1 MQFIYLLLALALLN
15 QPSFEYSSLE
25 RNVYDVQSTEVDS
38 SMYYTILPYKQQ
50 LDSQMNE
57 VLCYAASDLR
67 KGKPE
72 SLLGNWTS
80 DACLYITQEMT
91 DEFDIDISFFNT
103 GGLRSSL
110 SEGDITKRDIY
121 KLMPFENELVV
132 LELDKDEFMSLRSYF
147 IYTEGQ
153 PIAFSDNFS
162 IEDSVFHVLTTDYLA
177 NGGDKMSFFNNKEQH
192 KVGVKMRDAL
202 IDYCVKNDTISS
214 TLDSRHLILF
224 NDN

>member
-1 MQFIYLLLALALLN
+1 MQFIYLLLAFALLN

-25 RNVYDVQSTEVDS
+25 RKVFDVQVNSVDS

-50 LDSQMNE
+50 LDTQMNE
-57 VLCYAASDLR
+57 VLCYAAKDFT

-80 DACLYITQEMT
+80 DACLEIAQNMT
-91 DEFDIDISFFNT
+91 DDFDIDISFFNT
-103 GGLRSSL
+103 GGLRSIL
-110 SEGDITKRDIY
+110 GQGDITKRDIF

-132 LELDKDEFMSLRSYF
+132 LELNKEEFMSLKSYF
-147 IYTEGQ
+147 IHTEGQ

-162 IEDSVFHVLTTDYLA
+162 ISDSVFNVLTTDYLA
-177 NGGDKMSFFNNKEQH
+177 NGGDKMSFFNNKQQH
-192 KVGVKMRDAL
+192 KVGIKMRDAL
-202 IDYCVKNDTISS
+202 IRFCTKSDTISS

>member
-15 QPSFEYSSLE
+15 QPSFEYNSME
-25 RNVYDVQSTEVDS
+25 RNVFDVQSVIDS
-38 SMYYTILPYKQQ
+38 SMHYTILPYKQQ
-50 LDSQMNE
+50 LDSLMNV
-57 VLCYAASDLR
+57 VLCYAATDLG

-80 DACLYITQEMT
+80 DACLDIAQEMT
-91 DEFDIDISFFNT
+91 DDFDIDISFFNT

-110 SEGDITKRDIY
+110 AQGNITKRDIY

-132 LELDKDEFMSLRSYF
+132 LELNKEEFMSLKSYF
-147 IYTEGQ
+147 TYTEGQ

-162 IEDSVFHVLTTDYLA
+162 IEDSVFQVLTTDYLA

-202 IDYCVKNDTISS
+202 IEYCLKNDTISS
-214 TLDSRHLILF
+214 SLDSRHLILF

>member
-1 MQFIYLLLALALLN
+1 MQFIYLLLALALIN
-15 QPSFEYSSLE
+15 QPSIEYSSME
-25 RNVYDVQSTEVDS
+25 RSVFDVKTSEIDS

-57 VLCYAASDLR
+57 VLCYASTDFT

-72 SLLGNWTS
+72 SILGNWTS
-80 DACLYITQEMT
+80 DACLEIAQELT
-91 DEFDIDISFFNT
+91 DVFDIDVSFFNT

-110 SEGDITKRDIY
+110 SKGNITKRDIF

-132 LELDKDEFMSLRSYF
+132 LELSKDEFMSLKNYF
-147 IYTEGQ
+147 VQTEGQ

-162 IEDSVFHVLTTDYLA
+162 IEDSVFQVLTTDYLA
-177 NGGDKMSFFNNKEQH
+177 NGGDKMSFFNNKIQH
-192 KVGVKMRDAL
+192 KVGIKMRDAL
-202 IDYCVKNDTISS
+202 ITYCVENDTISS